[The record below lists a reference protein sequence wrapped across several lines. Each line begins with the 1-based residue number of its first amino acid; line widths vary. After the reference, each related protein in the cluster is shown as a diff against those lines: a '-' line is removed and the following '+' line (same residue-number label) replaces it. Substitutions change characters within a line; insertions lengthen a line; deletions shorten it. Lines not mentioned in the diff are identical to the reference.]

1 MTDKNA
7 NKTHVSVVVAGHV
20 DSGKSTTTG
29 HLMYELG
36 GISDRDLEKMKKVA
50 EDMGKSSFSFAYFLD
65 TQKAERER
73 GITISCTTK
82 EFFTNN
88 YHYSIIDAP
97 GHIDFIKNMIGG
109 SAQADVALLMVP
121 SDDGFIAAIKKEDL
135 ANNELAGQTRQH
147 AKLLQLLGVKQLIV
161 GINKMD
167 DKIVNYSEARYKEV
181 KDEMA
186 NMLVK
191 CGWPK
196 GQVEKGVPFLPIS
209 GWIGDNLFK
218 KSEKMPW
225 WKGVDVAIR
234 GGGSVHVE
242 TLYEALDKMVQPP
255 IRNRAAPLRIPL
267 SGYMSIPGIGD
278 IVTGRVEQGIVK
290 AGDNVIFLP
299 RDSTAM
305 PCRGKVF
312 TVEMHHKS
320 VDIGETGFNIG
331 MNIKGL
337 PKEKN
342 YKPQAGDVMILESD
356 TTLKPA
362 KRFTCQCQVLE
373 HPGELKVGYTPVGFV
388 RTAKAPLKIV
398 EIKWRSGKETSD
410 TKQENPPHIKSGD
423 MCELVIE
430 PQKPF
435 VVEPF
440 DKCEGLSRVAV
451 MDSKRVTMICKVTAV
466 EY

>member
-1 MTDKNA
+1 MADKNA
-7 NKTHVSVVVAGHV
+7 NKTHISIVVAGHV

-36 GISDRDLEKMKKVA
+36 GITDRDLEKMRKLA
-50 EDMGKSSFSFAYFLD
+50 EDQGKGSFTFAYFLD
-65 TQKAERER
+65 TTKAERER
-73 GITISCTTK
+73 GITISCTTR
-82 EFFTNN
+82 EFFTSN

-97 GHIDFIKNMIGG
+97 GHIDFIKNMLSG

-121 SDDGFIAAIKKEDL
+121 SDDGFIAAIKKETSD
-135 ANNELAGQTRQH
+135 ELAGQTRQH

-181 KDEMA
+181 RDEMA
-186 NMLVK
+186 NMLIK

-209 GWIGDNLFK
+209 GWVGDNLFK
-218 KSEKMPW
+218 KSDKMPW
-225 WKGVDVAIR
+225 WNGTDVAIR
-234 GGGSVHVE
+234 GGGSVHVD
-242 TLYEALDKMVQPP
+242 TLYDALDKMVQQP
-255 IRNRAAPLRIPL
+255 IRNKNGPMRLPL
-267 SGYMSIPGIGD
+267 SGFVNKPGIGD
-278 IVTGRVEQGIVK
+278 IVTGRVEQGVVTV
-290 AGDNVIFLP
+290 GSSVVFLP
-299 RDSTAM
+299 RDTPAA

-312 TVEMHHKS
+312 TIEMHHNP
-320 VDIGETGFNIG
+320 VEIGETGFNIG
-331 MNIKGL
+331 INIKGL
-337 PKEKN
+337 SKDKN
-342 YKPQAGDVMILESD
+342 FKPQAGDVMILESD

-362 KRFTCQCQVLE
+362 KRFTCQCQVLD

-410 TKQENPPHIKSGD
+410 QKQENPPHIKSGD